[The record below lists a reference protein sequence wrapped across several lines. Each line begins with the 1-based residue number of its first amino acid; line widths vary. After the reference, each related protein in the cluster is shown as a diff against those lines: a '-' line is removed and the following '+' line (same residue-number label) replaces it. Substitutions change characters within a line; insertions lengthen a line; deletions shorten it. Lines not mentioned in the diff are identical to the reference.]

1 MKQSLKGFQGLTAP
15 AKAQPA
21 FEAHT
26 VDLIN
31 LSRQIFS
38 QGELMGGRNYNYN

>member
-15 AKAQPA
+15 AMA